1 MKISKSIFKAY
12 DIRGIYKEELTEQTV
27 KLVAESLSRI
37 YKKNND
43 KIIIGRDGRLSSAS
57 LSKSL
62 IKGFIES
69 GKNVLDI
76 GEVPTPLLYFAVS
89 HFQANAGVM
98 VTGSHNPKNYNGL
111 KIIMDGHALAGEEIQ
126 KIYKNILGYK
136 EKNLISKIS
145 TLENIKINEKYID
158 SILKNININK
168 KLKIS
173 VDAGNG
179 IAGPVAI
186 KLFKKLG
193 LEIIDLYCDVDGNFP
208 NHHPDPSNPKNL
220 IDLIASVKEN
230 KCDIGIAFDGDGD
243 RCLIIDNVGEVFW
256 PDRQL
261 MLFSKNILSKNKNQ
275 KIVFDIKSSKDLP
288 IYIKKYGGI
297 PIMCRTGHSYI
308 KKKMKEINAI
318 LGGEMSGHIFFK
330 DRWFGF
336 DDGIYAASRMLEILS
351 HDCKSSSELI
361 KELPNSFST
370 PEINIKVDKD
380 GFQHEFMEKFANN
393 AKFPKAEISK
403 IDGVRADFTNGWGL
417 LRASNTTP
425 CIVMRFEADTKE
437 EMLCI
442 QEKFTK
448 EIMRIDPTLEIS
460 NGKK

>member
-1 MKISKSIFKAY
+1 M
-12 DIRGIYKEELTEQTV
+12 
-27 KLVAESLSRI
+27 
-37 YKKNND
+37 
-43 KIIIGRDGRLSSAS
+43 
-57 LSKSL
+57 
-62 IKGFIES
+62 
-69 GKNVLDI
+69 
-76 GEVPTPLLYFAVS
+76 
-89 HFQANAGVM
+89 
-98 VTGSHNPKNYNGL
+98 
-111 KIIMDGHALAGEEIQ
+111 
-126 KIYKNILGYK
+126 GYK

-158 SILKNININK
+158 SILKNIKINK

-275 KIVFDIKSSKDLP
+275 KIVFDVKSSKDLP

-425 CIVMRFEADTKE
+425 CIVMRFEADTKK